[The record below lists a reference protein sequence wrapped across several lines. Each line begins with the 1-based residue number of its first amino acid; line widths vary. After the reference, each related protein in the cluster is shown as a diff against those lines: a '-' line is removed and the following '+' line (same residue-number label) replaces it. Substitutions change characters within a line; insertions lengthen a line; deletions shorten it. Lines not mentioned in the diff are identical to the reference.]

1 MALIWSVYSQKTFS
15 FTTSCF
21 TVGFEDIPL
30 GKMSDWFWGKGKEAG
45 PGVYKNTFPCG
56 FSMKMHRKGQR
67 SLPNKGIW
75 SVQRWH
81 LVWFC
86 GWSLQSVRPSVRQTG
101 WRSFCRVASALTC
114 PSSTAAPRFLLK
126 GTSALFSIA
135 SFLQPSVCW
144 SGLRRWEGKLAFV
157 IFHVSTAGQG
167 DPDLFDG
174 KKRGKMEEQKD
185 QHRWQK

>member
-1 MALIWSVYSQKTFS
+1 MFYSWVWGHS
-15 FTTSCF
+15 FRKN
-21 TVGFEDIPL
+21 VRLVL
-30 GKMSDWFWGKGKEAG
+30 GE
-45 PGVYKNTFPCG
+45 
-56 FSMKMHRKGQR
+56 RKGGGAWRLQKHLSMRFFYENAQKRPAFSSKQR
-67 SLPNKGIW
+67 
-75 SVQRWH
+75 H
-81 LVWFC
+81 LICTEVTF
-86 GWSLQSVRPSVRQTG
+86 GLVLRLVPTVRPSVRQTE